1 MERKECLKPLAV
13 QIALGNC
20 MAIRLVLRQ
29 KPGVFCLN
37 MLHAFTTDSAI
48 LDALNQITIK
58 IKNEAA
64 IHGDP
69 ALVGAKM

>member
-1 MERKECLKPLAV
+1 
-13 QIALGNC
+13 
-20 MAIRLVLRQ
+20 
-29 KPGVFCLN
+29 